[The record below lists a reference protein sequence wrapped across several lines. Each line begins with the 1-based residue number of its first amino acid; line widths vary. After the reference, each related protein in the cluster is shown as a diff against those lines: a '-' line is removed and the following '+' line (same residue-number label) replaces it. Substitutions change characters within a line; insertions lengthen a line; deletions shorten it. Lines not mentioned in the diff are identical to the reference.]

1 MRPIKPRGPA
11 NPTSMPRQPMP
22 MTNVLPSKPAPAI
35 GGGGPAAP
43 MPGPAVNIQPTRGGA
58 PMIGGGGPANPTSM
72 PRPTSMPMTNV
83 KPAAP
88 GMGMKKGGKVKS
100 SASKRA
106 DGIAQRGKTKG
117 KFV

>member
-43 MPGPAVNIQPTRGGA
+43 MPGPAVNRLPPSPAYGGTG
-58 PMIGGGGPANPTSM
+58 IPAYGANIPPYKTNP
-72 PRPTSMPMTNV
+72 
-83 KPAAP
+83 
-88 GMGMKKGGKVKS
+88 MGMKKGGKVKS

>member
-1 MRPIKPRGPA
+1 MRPIKPRGGAPA
-11 NPTSMPRQPMP
+11 VDAMPRQPMP

-43 MPGPAVNIQPTRGGA
+43 MPVPAV
-58 PMIGGGGPANPTSM
+58 NPTSM
-72 PRPTSMPMTNV
+72 PRPTSMPTTNV
-83 KPAAP
+83 KPAPP

-106 DGIAQRGKTKG
+106 DGIAQRGKSKG

>member
-1 MRPIKPRGPA
+1 MRPIKPRGGAPA
-11 NPTSMPRQPMP
+11 ADAMPRQPMP
-22 MTNVLPSKPAPAI
+22 LTNVLPSRPPVAPAI
-35 GGGGPAAP
+35 GGGGPANPAP
-43 MPGPAVNIQPTRGGA
+43 MP
-58 PMIGGGGPANPTSM
+58 M